1 MSSPSFDA
9 ERLLA
14 SARAAETEARE
25 RVEALRAQLAELK
38 ARTQSAVPDDE
49 LLLADDDLE
58 LADEMPVA
66 TTRRAPTPP
75 PIPPAVPP
83 VPSRTRKGPA
93 TYSTLFDFSD
103 TRR

>member
-25 RVEALRAQLAELK
+25 RVEALRAQLAATR
-38 ARTQSAVPDDE
+38 ARAQQAAPDEE

-58 LADEMPVA
+58 LAED
-66 TTRRAPTPP
+66 APTAPQKRAAP
-75 PIPPAVPP
+75 PP
-83 VPSRTRKGPA
+83 VPPPASLRTRRGPP

-103 TRR
+103 THR